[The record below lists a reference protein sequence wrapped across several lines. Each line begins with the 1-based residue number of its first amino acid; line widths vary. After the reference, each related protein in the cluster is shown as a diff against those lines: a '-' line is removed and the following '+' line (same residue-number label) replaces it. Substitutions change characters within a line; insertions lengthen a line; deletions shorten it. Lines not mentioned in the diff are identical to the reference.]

1 MTDLSDRVILVTGA
15 SGRLGRVVVRQLEE
29 AGARVASL
37 DRMMGDSGVL
47 ALAVDVTDE
56 MSVAQAFDTIDA
68 ELGTPDVLVHTVGM
82 WAGEPLAD
90 TSVESWETVMRVNLT
105 SSFLMFREAVRRMQG
120 RGGRLVGITSGQGA
134 DRGVAQQ
141 AAYSAAKAGV
151 IRLVEA
157 IAAEYEGVGLTAS
170 ALAPSTILFGDEDAS
185 ATGVSVDEV
194 ASWCV
199 RLCGPEGEAYNG
211 QVVRAYGTA
220 G

>member
-1 MTDLSDRVILVTGA
+1 MPDLTNRVILVTGA
-15 SGRLGRVVVRQLEE
+15 AGRLGRVVVRQLEA
-29 AGARVASL
+29 AGARVAAVDRTEMDGETFSL
-37 DRMMGDSGVL
+37 
-47 ALAVDVTDE
+47 AADVTDE
-56 MSVAQAFDTIDA
+56 ASIHQAFESIEA
-68 ELGTPDVLVHTVGM
+68 ELGAADGLVHTVGM
-82 WAGEPLAD
+82 WAGTPFAE
-90 TSVESWETVMRVNLT
+90 TSVDNWETVMRVNLT
-105 SSFLMFREAVRRMQG
+105 STFLMFREAARRMAG

-141 AAYSAAKAGV
+141 GAYSASKAGV
-151 IRLVEA
+151 MRLVES
-157 IAAEYEGVGLTAS
+157 IAAEYEGTGLTAS
-170 ALAPSTILFGDEDAS
+170 ALAPSTILFGGEDAS